1 MTQPRHDARPA
12 AHMNLSDQ
20 RQYTRPRISAQPNQY
35 GLAKRDS
42 VPIANSPPSSTL
54 NQHTWDS
61 RQSRQQGPALVA
73 EMPENPTIDEDVNNY
88 WHWATLITL
97 MNCSVLG
104 LAAVAIADSLSRRGY
119 AYHTTL
125 AFFWLGLLLIFVPI
139 AGRVFIRST
148 VRGERVTLI
157 IFLGI
162 TLYLVKILA
171 SPNGFTI
178 FDEYIH
184 WRNTEDILRTQHL
197 FNFNPLLPT
206 AAYYPGLAA
215 ITAGLVNLTGLS
227 AFISGLIVI
236 GVTRV
241 LISACFFLIAEKVTG
256 SSRAAAGASLI
267 YATNPMFL
275 FWSSSF
281 AYEDLALP
289 LAAFIIWWLGR
300 TRNRSGGLVPI
311 VATTSIVAVT
321 ITHHFVSVA
330 IAALLGSWW
339 LVERLTQRSVVRQ
352 HRLGPMVLI
361 SVSAALIWLC
371 FVARSTASY
380 LFTNNILPALQQ
392 TGSLILRHSA
402 SRHLYASGGYISP
415 KWETFAGLAA
425 VGLLVLALPP
435 ALYVAW
441 RIMFREGRAARTWRF
456 RSRAPIAIAVAAAA
470 AYPLSLIPRLTPDG
484 VAISGRSS
492 EYVFTGLG
500 CVLGLLAEESA
511 WYRHNES
518 RHQIAKKFLVGWR
531 RTLAATCAA
540 TLVFV
545 GNITI
550 GTAFYERLPE
560 SSTPQGYPWTVQ
572 PDVINASIWAREHLG
587 INQRFGANAQDAL
600 ALATYGEQNTLAE
613 NIIWPIF
620 FAGTMNEAVVNG
632 IKSGKVH
639 YLLVDWRMTAS
650 VPPSP
655 GYYFS
660 PQEPNSGDYDQPFPR
675 AALRKFD
682 SRCTYLVYHSGD
694 IQIFDMSRI
703 ENGTCV
709 PKSSQNPEG
718 GSLSS

>member
-1 MTQPRHDARPA
+1 MTQPRRDARHA
-12 AHMNLSDQ
+12 RRMNLSDQ
-20 RQYTRPRISAQPNQY
+20 HARPHMSAQPNQC
-35 GLAKRDS
+35 GLAQRDS
-42 VPIANSPPSSTL
+42 VPIADSRPSSTFD
-54 NQHTWDS
+54 QHRWDS
-61 RQSRQQGPALVA
+61 WQSRQQDSALMT
-73 EMPENPTIDEDVNNY
+73 EMPGSPTIDEGVNNY
-88 WHWATLITL
+88 WPWTTLITL
-97 MNCSVLG
+97 TLCSMLG
-104 LAAVAIADSLSRRGY
+104 LAAVAIADSLSRQGY
-119 AYHTTL
+119 AYRTTSV
-125 AFFWLGLLLIFVPI
+125 FFWLGLLLIFVPI
-139 AGRVFIRST
+139 AGRVFMRAT
-148 VRGERVTLI
+148 TRGERVTLI
-157 IFLGI
+157 ILLGI
-162 TLYLVKILA
+162 ALYFVKILA
-171 SPNGFTI
+171 SPNGFTL

-184 WRNTEDILRTQHL
+184 WRNTEDILRTRHL
-197 FNFNPLLPT
+197 FSFNPILPT

-215 ITAGLVNLTGLS
+215 ITASLVNLTGLS

-236 GVTRV
+236 GVARV
-241 LISACFFLIAEKVTG
+241 LISACFFLIAEMVTG

-300 TRNRSGGLVPI
+300 TRNHSGHLVPI
-311 VATTSIVAVT
+311 VTTTSIVAVA
-321 ITHHFVSVA
+321 ITHHFVSLAV
-330 IAALLGSWW
+330 AALLGLWW
-339 LVERLTQRSVVRQ
+339 LVERFTQRSVVRQ
-352 HRLGPMVLI
+352 QRLGLMVLI
-361 SVSAALIWLC
+361 SASAALIWFC

-415 KWETFAGLAA
+415 KWETLAGFAA

-441 RIMFREGRAARTWRF
+441 RIMFREGRTARAWRL
-456 RSRAPIAIAVAAAA
+456 RSRAPIAISVAAAV

-511 WYRHNES
+511 WYRHSES
-518 RHQIAKKFLVGWR
+518 SHQIRKKFLVGWR
-531 RTLAATCAA
+531 RTLAATCVM

-560 SSTPQGYPWTVQ
+560 SSSPQGYPWTVQ

-600 ALATYGEQNTLAE
+600 ALATYGEQNTVAE
-613 NIIWPIF
+613 NSVWPIF
-620 FAGTMNEAVVNG
+620 FASTMNEEVVDS

-639 YLLVDWRMTAS
+639 YVLVDWRMTAG

-660 PQEPNSGDYDQPFPR
+660 PQEPDARNYDQPFPR
-675 AALRKFD
+675 AALRKFS
-682 SRCTYLVYHSGD
+682 SRCTRLIYHSGD
-694 IQIFDMSRI
+694 IEIFDMSRI
-703 ENGTCV
+703 ENGSCV
-709 PKSSQNPEG
+709 PEASQNSKG
-718 GSLSS
+718 GSPSS